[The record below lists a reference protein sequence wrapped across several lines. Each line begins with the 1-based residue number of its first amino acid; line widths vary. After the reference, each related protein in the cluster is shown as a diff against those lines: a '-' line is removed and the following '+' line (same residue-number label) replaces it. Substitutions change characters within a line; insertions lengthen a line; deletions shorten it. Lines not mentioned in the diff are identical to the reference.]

1 MMDIIIPKE
10 VIINFIEPYSRSIQN
25 IELLE
30 DIKSFHSTLEQV
42 KDFYTNITY
51 TNYNNDSYSYFF
63 EPQSFYDDF
72 AEGLN
77 VISRIRSSKK
87 INPYFA
93 TIACRLMWA
102 TLTHE
107 QRIETFILLQS
118 ISRRFARRPGDPL

>member
-10 VIINFIEPYSRSIQN
+10 VIINFIEPYSRSTQN

-77 VISRIRSSKK
+77 VISRIRSYKK
-87 INPYFA
+87 KY
-93 TIACRLMWA
+93 
-102 TLTHE
+102 
-107 QRIETFILLQS
+107 Q
-118 ISRRFARRPGDPL
+118 